1 MMKALLKIKLL
12 SFFKQTLQNKKTKQS
27 KLKTIA
33 MLLLFAY
40 VGVVF
45 LGMFYLLF
53 DTIIEPFHLLNLDW
67 LYFAIMAVMVI
78 MLCFIGSVFLTEHE
92 IYEAKDNELL
102 LAMPIT
108 SRDILLCRLFMI
120 LILDYV
126 FELLIA
132 VPALIVYYR
141 HMAAN
146 LLQILIL
153 LIVLFTLPFLVMTLT
168 MIMAWIVAMIMKKL
182 RHKNLI
188 VLVLWLLF
196 FVLYFFG
203 VSKIQSYIMYL
214 VENGTSIARAIEKGL
229 FPVYHLAAA
238 VTDIKPLSLM
248 YYLLTVFVPFA
259 VVLYLLTTN
268 FIRLTTAKPKQKK
281 IKYHEQA
288 LKQKNILSSL
298 FVRELKHFLSNPMVI
313 LNGVIG
319 SLMIIIASAALIIY
333 QQDVKDF
340 IAQIPFLDKYFVAAA
355 CLFSIA
361 MGSLNTI
368 SASLVSLEGKNL
380 WILKVLPVQSRDVL
394 MAKLLLHLS
403 MCLPGHII
411 FGIAASWVFRF
422 GMIDMMIVVMVPN
435 LVTLFV
441 ALSGLLLNLWKPRFD
456 WINETV
462 CVKQSLPVFL
472 TMLVA
477 MGMVFGIGYGYIK
490 LFTDYIAINDY
501 VYMICFAFVLID
513 IALYTLLMRYG
524 VKKWEQIY

>member
-1 MMKALLKIKLL
+1 MMKALLKVKLL
-12 SFFKQTLQNKKTKQS
+12 SLLKQTLQNKKTRQS
-27 KLKTIA
+27 RVKTMA
-33 MLLLFAY
+33 MALLFVY
-40 VGVVF
+40 VGIVF

-67 LYFAIMAVMVI
+67 LYFAIMAIMII

-92 IYEAKDNELL
+92 LYEAKDNELL

-108 SRDILLCRLFMI
+108 SRDILLSRLFTI

-132 VPALIVYYR
+132 APAVIVYYR
-141 HMAAN
+141 HMAADV
-146 LLQILIL
+146 LEILML
-153 LIVLFTLPFLVMTLT
+153 VIVLLTLPFLVMSLT

-182 RHKNLI
+182 RHKNII
-188 VLVLWLLF
+188 VLMLWLLF

-203 VSKIQSYIMYL
+203 VSKIQSYILFL

-229 FPVYHLAAA
+229 FPVYHLAIAI
-238 VTDIKPLSLM
+238 TDNNVLSML

-281 IKYHEQA
+281 TKYHEQP
-288 LKQKNILSSL
+288 LKQKKILNSL
-298 FVRELKHFLSNPMVI
+298 YVREMKHFFSNPMVI

-319 SLMIIIASAALIIY
+319 TFMIIIASVALVIY
-333 QQDVKDF
+333 QQDVKEF
-340 IAQIPFLDKYFVAAA
+340 ARQIVFLDNYFVAAA
-355 CLFSIA
+355 CLFSIG

-368 SASLVSLEGKNL
+368 SASLISLEGKNL
-380 WILKVLPVQSRDVL
+380 WILKSLPVQSQDVL
-394 MAKLLLHLS
+394 LAKLLLHVS
-403 MCLPGHII
+403 MCIPGHII
-411 FGIAASWVFRF
+411 FGLAVAWAFHF
-422 GMIDMMIVVMVPN
+422 GMIDLILVIVVPC

-477 MGMVFGIGYGYIK
+477 MGMVFVIGYGYID
-490 LFTDYIAINDY
+490 LLVDYIAVNDY
-501 VYMICFAFVLID
+501 IYMICFAFVLID
-513 IALYTLLMRYG
+513 LALYALLMRYG

>member
-141 HMAAN
+141 HMAAG

-229 FPVYHLAAA
+229 FPVYHLAVA

-281 IKYHEQA
+281 IKYHEHIKA
-288 LKQKNILSSL
+288 EKYTV
-298 FVRELKHFLSNPMVI
+298 F
-313 LNGVIG
+313 
-319 SLMIIIASAALIIY
+319 
-333 QQDVKDF
+333 F
-340 IAQIPFLDKYFVAAA
+340 ICQRI
-355 CLFSIA
+355 
-361 MGSLNTI
+361 
-368 SASLVSLEGKNL
+368 E
-380 WILKVLPVQSRDVL
+380 
-394 MAKLLLHLS
+394 
-403 MCLPGHII
+403 
-411 FGIAASWVFRF
+411 
-422 GMIDMMIVVMVPN
+422 
-435 LVTLFV
+435 TLFV
-441 ALSGLLLNLWKPRFD
+441 KS
-456 WINETV
+456 
-462 CVKQSLPVFL
+462 
-472 TMLVA
+472 
-477 MGMVFGIGYGYIK
+477 YGYS
-490 LFTDYIAINDY
+490 
-501 VYMICFAFVLID
+501 
-513 IALYTLLMRYG
+513 
-524 VKKWEQIY
+524 